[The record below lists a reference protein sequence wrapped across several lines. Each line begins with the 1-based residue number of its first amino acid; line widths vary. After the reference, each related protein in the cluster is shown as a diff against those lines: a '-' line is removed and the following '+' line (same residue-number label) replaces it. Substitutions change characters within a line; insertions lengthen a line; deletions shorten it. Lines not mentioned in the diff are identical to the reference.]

1 MTTPSKYPEI
11 TWTKNEYVHVQQALT
26 ILKDIIS
33 REDKRHE
40 MAQHLTPSMYSLL
53 TNEIIP
59 MLDNE
64 LDVDY
69 SDDEINE
76 PPMTLDEMHTA
87 AWHQHQKMHN

>member
-1 MTTPSKYPEI
+1 MTTSSKYPEI
-11 TWTKNEYVHVQQALT
+11 TWHKNEYVHVQQALT
-26 ILKDIIS
+26 ILKDIIA

-40 MAQHLTPSMYSLL
+40 MSQHLTPSMYSLL

-69 SDDEINE
+69 SDDEITE
-76 PPMTLDEMHTA
+76 PPMTADEMHTA
-87 AWHQHQKMHN
+87 AWQQHQEMHN

>member
-1 MTTPSKYPEI
+1 MTTPSKYPEL

-26 ILKDIIS
+26 ILKDIIA

-40 MAQHLTPSMYSLL
+40 MDQHLTPSMYSLL

-64 LDVDY
+64 IDVDY
-69 SDDEINE
+69 SDDEITE
-76 PPMTLDEMHTA
+76 PPMTADEMHTA
-87 AWHQHQKMHN
+87 AWQQHQEMHS

>member
-11 TWTKNEYVHVQQALT
+11 TWHKNEYVHVQQALT
-26 ILKDIIS
+26 ILKDIIA

-40 MAQHLTPSMYSLL
+40 MDQHLTPSMYSLL

-69 SDDEINE
+69 SDDEITE
-76 PPMTLDEMHTA
+76 PPMTQSELDSI
-87 AWHQHQKMHN
+87 AWTNHQALHS